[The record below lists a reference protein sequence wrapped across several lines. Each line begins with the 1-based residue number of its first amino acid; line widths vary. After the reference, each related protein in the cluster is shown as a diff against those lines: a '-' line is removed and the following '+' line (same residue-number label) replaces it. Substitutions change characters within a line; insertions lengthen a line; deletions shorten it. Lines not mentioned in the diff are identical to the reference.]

1 MPKRLSMFSD
11 DETGETRGS
20 WFYKGLEVLVMF
32 LDVRLVGERCHDGR
46 LQCRTSA
53 ESPDDG

>member
-1 MPKRLSMFSD
+1 MFSD